1 MDPKKIR
8 DKRVIER
15 NLEKGI
21 FTWKD
26 VEKFKKNLKDVSHK
40 VSKTRI
46 KIEP

>member
-21 FTWKD
+21 FTLKD
-26 VEKFKKNLKDVSHK
+26 VEKFKKNLKDVSYK

-46 KIEP
+46 KIES